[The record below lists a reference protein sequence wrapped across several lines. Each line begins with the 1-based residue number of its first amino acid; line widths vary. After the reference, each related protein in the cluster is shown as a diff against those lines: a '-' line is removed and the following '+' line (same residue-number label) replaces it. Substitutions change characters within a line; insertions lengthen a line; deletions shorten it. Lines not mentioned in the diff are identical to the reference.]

1 MWRKGWF
8 QSRVTI
14 DMQSTLY
21 NAQLWLGH
29 AERVRTLSKAVAD
42 PKTKQQML
50 TVAAGF
56 DRIADLAVQL
66 KPAISKSDQNDR
78 RMLSR
83 LWHPAA

>member
-1 MWRKGWF
+1 
-8 QSRVTI
+8 
-14 DMQSTLY
+14 MQSTLY

-56 DRIADLAVQL
+56 DRIADLAIQL
-66 KPAISKSDQNDR
+66 KPANHQNDR